1 VVDLSIYSSKKR
13 KIAAYTIL
21 TIVAVT
27 LVGILFLTVILPDST
42 GKPDLTIDSVEI
54 YPSEPKAGELFTVT
68 AYIVNIGDGRSG
80 QCEVKMYLTD
90 LLGNH
95 DYILVGESSH
105 YAEIH
110 PGEQIKWTHAHAPLN
125 EPGDYQF
132 RLEIEPLEKNDAN
145 YGNNIYQWNFT
156 VIP

>member
-1 VVDLSIYSSKKR
+1 LSRFSSKKR
-13 KIAAYTIL
+13 KITAYTIL
-21 TIVAVT
+21 TIAAVT
-27 LVGILFLTVILPDST
+27 LVSILFWTVILPDST

-54 YPSEPKAGELFTVT
+54 YPSKPKAGELFTVT
-68 AYIVNIGDGRSG
+68 AHILNIGDGRSG

-95 DYILVGESSH
+95 DYKLVGESSH

-110 PGEQIKWTHAHAPLN
+110 PGEKIKWTHAHAPLN

-132 RLEIEPLEKNDAN
+132 RFEIEPLEKSDAN
-145 YGNNIYQWNFT
+145 YENNVYQWNFT